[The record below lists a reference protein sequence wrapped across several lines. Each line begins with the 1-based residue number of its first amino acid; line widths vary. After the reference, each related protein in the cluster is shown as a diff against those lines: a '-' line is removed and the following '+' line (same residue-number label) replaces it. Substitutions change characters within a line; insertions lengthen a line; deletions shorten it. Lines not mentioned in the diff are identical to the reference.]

1 MVEKARILVVEDD
14 EQQRE
19 SMVENLTNLGYDVR
33 EASSGNDAI
42 PLLYG
47 TSFNLV
53 LLDLKMPYIDG
64 LEVLKFVKGTFPK
77 TKVIII
83 TAYGDLTNIERCKKL
98 GADDVVEKPYNFEYL
113 MAILRDT
120 IIKSQDI
127 SKTSNM

>member
-1 MVEKARILVVEDD
+1 MAEKTRILVVEDD
-14 EQQRE
+14 DQQRE
-19 SMVENLTNLGYDVR
+19 SMVENLTNAGYDVR
-33 EASSGNDAI
+33 DAASGNDAI

-47 TSFNLV
+47 SSFNLV

-64 LEVLKFVKGTFPK
+64 FEVLKFVKGTFPR

-83 TAYGDLTNIERCKKL
+83 TAYGDLTNIEKCKKL

-120 IIKSQDI
+120 IH
-127 SKTSNM
+127 